1 MRKNSQKVNCDN
13 NKKVGVELL
22 LSPIFS
28 TMVDLSW

>member
-1 MRKNSQKVNCDN
+1 MRKNNQKVNCD